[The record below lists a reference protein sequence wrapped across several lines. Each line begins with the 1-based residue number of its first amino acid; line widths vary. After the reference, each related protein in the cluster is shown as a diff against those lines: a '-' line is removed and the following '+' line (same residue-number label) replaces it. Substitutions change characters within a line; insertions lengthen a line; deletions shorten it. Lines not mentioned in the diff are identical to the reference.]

1 MISTETHK
9 QTERNIK
16 SNQNRITLGSYLK
29 ASTHNNAT
37 ERIVFTVKKLNN
49 LQFVL
54 ITKS

>member
-16 SNQNRITLGSYLK
+16 SNQIRITLGSYLK

-37 ERIVFTVKKLNN
+37 ERIVFTVKKAQ
-49 LQFVL
+49 QFAVC
-54 ITKS
+54 INY